1 MILDQ
6 SGIFT
11 QSIQS
16 NNTAIIPVVVFS
28 KNNIDHYIST
38 NAVTMDGNYY
48 EPLLLNIPSI
58 RESIDFEKRN
68 FKISNI
74 SLSISNS
81 VYNGDKRFSDNLPD
95 IMNADCLIYYKTTVT
110 QNLNDCLLVY
120 NGKVKRMSH
129 NETTISLQ
137 IEDLSQ
143 ENLHKD
149 LPTQTV
155 DTNVEVLEKYRNKPV
170 PFVYGETYK
179 HKVVLNSI
187 PESTDFEVLADT
199 LELKNY
205 RDIEPLKLLIED
217 KYAVL
222 SNRAD
227 KSGFNFFTQGLDF
240 QDNIQVEINDNI
252 IKIKR
257 MYGERNDIL
266 FGQDEE
272 YTTDNP
278 LNPIADDRGQVKIFD
293 TPEISLDQNDQL
305 VRKAFYVNGELFGTT
320 TVQLDNVNLNLNNK
334 ENLYDTKKTNHFYV
348 SSFDGDNEID
358 CRIFRESR
366 EVPSGGTY
374 GSTWFDLRFISLKF
388 KYNPMP
394 ESDLYTNLISYP
406 KISLN
411 LKKTFHSYDQTDHPD
426 ANVFPQIRV
435 QIYKKSNR
443 TEDDGFKNKTV
454 VTNWNYD
461 NDGEFN
467 YNKNLN
473 DIYPF
478 NDFTIQGGLDIMTI
492 QFIPEN
498 IIPLDVGNHINSVGL
513 DTKFYCFDNV
523 EFGVINKKLFD
534 NDFYVDTN
542 GRKGN
547 AGEDYDLNYI
557 RKTTIDTDQVAYAF
571 SIKKLTALINKNPLL
586 IEDLKVGDNIDVITT
601 LNNEE
606 IIINSNIENIN
617 INEDDNIYEIF
628 LQNDLNINDLAF
640 DVNVGIVLNNNNIEL
655 PCDILRHL
663 LINDIGFDVD
673 KIKQN
678 ELEIA
683 REESN
688 GFYFSIS
695 QTEKINSKK
704 FIENIAK
711 QSKFFPKFRN
721 DGTFGFNTIKDQYS
735 DEDAEI
741 IEIRDIINYK
751 FDRTKIDD
759 IKTKIKIIYG
769 KDNITGDYLKATD
782 YMTASEYFS
791 GYDNAYMG
799 LEEDHRT
806 STLDLEAEYI
816 QQEQTANLLRN
827 FLLSWYANQHNI
839 ITVDLPLR
847 YLKFEVGDVVKFDG
861 LINNLKLY
869 GEDYTI
875 INNRNGQDI
884 YPYFMIMETVKNINK
899 ITFKLLQLHK
909 NLPVEQQDDIQT
921 ELNRSGMKIPL
932 EQEIDKVLKPTNII
946 PTDDVIPRTESQDDD
961 GQDVGSGG
969 RGGGG
974 Y

>member
-16 NNTAIIPVVVFS
+16 NNTSIIPVIVFS
-28 KNNIDHYIST
+28 KNNIDYYIST
-38 NAVTMDGNYY
+38 NAVTMDDNYY

-81 VYNGDKRFSDNLPD
+81 AYGGDKRFSDNLPN
-95 IMNADCLIYYKTTVT
+95 IMNADCLIYYKTTST
-110 QNLNDCLLVY
+110 KNLNDCLLVY
-120 NGKVKRMSH
+120 SGKVKRMSH
-129 NETTISLQ
+129 DDTTISLQ
-137 IEDLSQ
+137 VEDLSQ

-187 PESTDFEVLADT
+187 PESADLQVLADT

-205 RDIEPLKLLIED
+205 RDAEPLKLLIED

-222 SNRAD
+222 SNAVD
-227 KSGFNFFTQGLDF
+227 QSGVLLGEENAGFVDF
-240 QDNIQVEINDNI
+240 SQVEVDSND
-252 IKIKR
+252 IKII
-257 MYGERNDIL
+257 RN
-266 FGQDEE
+266 FGASNSQEMFDEF
-272 YTTDNP
+272 TTDNP
-278 LNPIADDRGQVKIFD
+278 LNPIADSMAEIKVFHK
-293 TPEISLDQNDQL
+293 PEISLDQSTDE
-305 VRKAFYVNGELFGTT
+305 VRKNSYEDGDFISSPLSQLHNNELFFNDK
-320 TVQLDNVNLNLNNK
+320 Q
-334 ENLYDTKKTNHFYV
+334 NLYDAKKTNYSYI
-348 SSFDGDNEID
+348 SSYDGTDEID
-358 CRIFRESR
+358 CRIYRESKI
-366 EVPSGGTY
+366 VVQSQDPY
-374 GSTWFDLRFISLKF
+374 GFGTWFNLRFIALKL
-388 KYNPMP
+388 KYDPVP
-394 ESDLYTNLISYP
+394 QSDLYTHVFSYP
-406 KISLN
+406 KISFN
-411 LKKTFHSYDQTDHPD
+411 LQKTFHAYSQFGFNYEPE
-426 ANVFPQIRV
+426 IR
-435 QIYKKSNR
+435 IEFYKKSANN
-443 TEDDGFKNKTV
+443 TENHII
-454 VTNWNYD
+454 NWNYD
-461 NDGEFN
+461 DDNNFN
-467 YNKNLN
+467 FNKNLN
-473 DIYPF
+473 NIYG
-478 NDFTIQGGLDIMTI
+478 NDDFGISGGLDLMTLQI
-492 QFIPEN
+492 IPEN
-498 IIPLDVGNHINSVGL
+498 IRPHDLYINNNNVGL

-523 EFGVINKKLFD
+523 EFGIVNAKLFD

-557 RKTTIDTDQVAYAF
+557 RKTTIDTDQVGYIF
-571 SIKKLTALINKNPLL
+571 TLKKLSANINTNPLL

-606 IIINSNIENIN
+606 IIINSIIENIN
-617 INEDDNIYEIF
+617 INENANNYEIY
-628 LQNDLNINDLAF
+628 LQNDLDIDDLAF
-640 DVNVGIVLNNNNIEL
+640 DVGVGIVLNNNNIEL

-688 GFYFSIS
+688 GYYFSIS

-704 FIENIAK
+704 LIENIAK

-721 DGTFGFNTIKDQYS
+721 DGTFGFNTIKDEYF
-735 DEDAEI
+735 DEDAET

-769 KDNITGDYLKATD
+769 KDNITGDFLKATD
-782 YMTASEYFS
+782 YMTASQYFS

-932 EQEIDKVLKPTNII
+932 EQEIDQVLKPTNIL